1 MINISQDFAPPF
13 KLVVPYFII
22 GVIFYFL
29 SSLFLF
35 TLDINSLNIHNL
47 ELISFIHIFL
57 LGFVMMIIFG
67 AMAQLIPVTLEVGH
81 FSVEFYYLIYPL
93 LLIGTV
99 LMVLGFTLYVNL
111 LPYAALLVFLSMLIF
126 LIETFFTIKKVRNY
140 TNVIK
145 MIATSKIFLFIGI
158 VLGLIM
164 TFAYAG
170 QITVNIPAFSKAHI
184 FSLVFGYVM
193 ITIMSLSLVLLPMF
207 GLSHNFSQKPLN
219 NSVILMAISIT
230 LIIISSLL
238 NLEIVNKLAYILV
251 VVSMFMYIYQ
261 IVLIYKS
268 RARKEIDIYYKS
280 LFFAFFSLSLSLLLG
295 FLFIFLKNQTLL
307 YASFWLLISGFFAY
321 LIIGHLYKIVPFL
334 VWFDKFSP
342 LVGKQKVP
350 MLTDMVDKKSAHFQF
365 YFGVVSVSLV
375 TISILIKSEIL
386 FNSALSFLCISALFL
401 IKNIISIIRYE

>member
-280 LFFAFFSLSLSLLLG
+280 LFFAFF
-295 FLFIFLKNQTLL
+295 FIKFIFIIRLFI
-307 YASFWLLISGFFAY
+307 Y
-321 LIIGHLYKIVPFL
+321 LFKKSNFIICKFL
-334 VWFDKFSP
+334 VIN
-342 LVGKQKVP
+342 LR
-350 MLTDMVDKKSAHFQF
+350 
-365 YFGVVSVSLV
+365 
-375 TISILIKSEIL
+375 I
-386 FNSALSFLCISALFL
+386 LCIFNNRSF
-401 IKNIISIIRYE
+401 I

>member
-93 LLIGTV
+93 LLIGTI

-126 LIETFFTIKKVRNY
+126 LIETFFTIKKVTNY